1 MTVNARSL
9 RWLGTLA
16 VLAVGALAVLVVVVA
31 ADAPSATALPS
42 VPAIVAKKLRG
53 GYDIYLRPLPAG
65 TRLKVS
71 QSAAEVT
78 ALKEFG
84 RPLKSDA
91 PTFAVLATDK
101 EVSKRQPD
109 GRMRLEMSNRPVWV
123 VMISD
128 FSMMGVHG
136 MTLCA
141 FVDANTG
148 HYLSAV
154 TLFLD
159 SEQTSLSAS

>member
-1 MTVNARSL
+1 MTAKGLTWFGTVAAL
-9 RWLGTLA
+9 ALGA
-16 VLAVGALAVLVVVVA
+16 VAVLVVVVTS
-31 ADAPSATALPS
+31 APSATALPS
-42 VPAIVAKKLRG
+42 APAIVAKKLRG
-53 GYDIYLRPLPAG
+53 GYGIYVRPLPAG

-71 QSAAEVT
+71 QSAAEAT
-78 ALKEFG
+78 ALNEFG

-91 PTFAVLATDK
+91 PAFAVVATDK

-109 GRMRLEMSNRPVWV
+109 GRMRLEMSNRPVWLV
-123 VMISD
+123 IISH
-128 FSMMGVHG
+128 FSMIGVHG

-159 SEQTSLSAS
+159 SKRTSPSAS